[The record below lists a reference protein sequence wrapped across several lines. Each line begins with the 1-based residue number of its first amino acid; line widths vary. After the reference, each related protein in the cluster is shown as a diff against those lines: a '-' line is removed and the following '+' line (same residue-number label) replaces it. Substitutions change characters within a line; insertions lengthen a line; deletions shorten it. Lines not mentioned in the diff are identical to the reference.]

1 VVAVRQQS
9 LFSLPD
15 ANVIVPGRNYTALV
29 DLEREDAASV
39 NAPAAKGAETATT
52 GAASKEVVPQQAQ
65 GKPDAKTTGEM
76 KADGK
81 RKRLIRRPTRRTSKP
96 GAA

>member
-1 VVAVRQQS
+1 
-9 LFSLPD
+9 
-15 ANVIVPGRNYTALV
+15 
-29 DLEREDAASV
+29 V

-81 RKRLIRRPTRRTSKP
+81 RKRLIRTTNSKDS
-96 GAA
+96 